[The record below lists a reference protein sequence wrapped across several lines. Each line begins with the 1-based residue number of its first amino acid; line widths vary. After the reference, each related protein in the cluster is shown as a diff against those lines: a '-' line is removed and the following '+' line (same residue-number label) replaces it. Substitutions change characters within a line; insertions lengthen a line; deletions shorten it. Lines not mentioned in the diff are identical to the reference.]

1 MRFSILLA
9 LPPLAM
15 LILAAGPPT
24 PRPAPPADDTAPQP
38 VAVALKAGPIREP
51 ALKLLL
57 RAYAEASGTDMA
69 APAWDGS
76 VDALKKLAD
85 DHKIDLSLVDG
96 ATLAAGCHAQIF
108 AKLDWASLGR
118 DRFLPQA
125 ASDCGAG
132 AYVAATVL
140 AWDRDKLQA
149 SPSWADFW
157 DIAKHPGRRGLKK
170 SARGNLEIAL
180 LADGV
185 SPGDIY
191 RTLRSSDGVD
201 RAFRKLDQLK
211 PYIEWWDQP
220 GQPAQSLA
228 SAKVLLTSAPAAALP
243 AGPKSHI
250 GLQWSGCLD
259 EVVSWAIVQA
269 AAHPRG
275 ALAAIGVATD
285 PARQAIFARLANL
298 GPSTRGGFALLPA
311 EQRAQN
317 PALPANLQA
326 GLAIDEGFWLDNGEK
341 LEARFSAWLS
351 K

>member
-9 LPPLAM
+9 LPPMAM
-15 LILAAGPPT
+15 AIIAAGPPT
-24 PRPAPPADDTAPQP
+24 PRPAPPADDSAPQP
-38 VAVALKAGPIREP
+38 VSVALRSGPSRD
-51 ALKLLL
+51 AAQKWLLK
-57 RAYAEASGTDMA
+57 AYADATGTDMV

-76 VDALKKLAD
+76 LDGLKKLAD
-85 DHKIDLSLVDG
+85 DHKVDLSLVDG
-96 ATLAAGCHAQIF
+96 PTLAAGCHGQMLV
-108 AKLDWASLGR
+108 KLDWSSLGR

-132 AYVAATVL
+132 AYISATVL

-149 SPSWADFW
+149 SPGWADFW

-170 SARGNLEIAL
+170 CARGNLEIAL

-185 SPGDIY
+185 SVGDIY

-220 GQPAQSLA
+220 TQPAQALA

-243 AGPKSHI
+243 MGSKSHI
-250 GLQWSGCLD
+250 GLQWIGSLG
-259 EVVSWAIVQA
+259 EVASWAIVRGA
-269 AAHPRG
+269 THPRG

-285 PARQAIFARLANL
+285 PARQAIFAKATNL
-298 GPSTRGGFALLPA
+298 GPSTRPGLALLPA
-311 EQRAQN
+311 DQRAQD
-317 PALPANLQA
+317 PALPANIQA
-326 GLAIDEGFWLDNGEK
+326 GLPIDEGFWLDNGDK
-341 LEARFSAWLS
+341 LEARFAAWLA